1 MAQGVATSGRLTL
14 ISRRYLAPSRGS
26 IVRSPGFHKV
36 FLAVVDIVVIGLSFL
51 IATEVV
57 KRASGLSLTS
67 DEYIATAIFS
77 VLWIAIVAMFGTYA
91 LSQVRAGAIE
101 YKRAMNASFTTAGI
115 VSIICYLLNYEY
127 PRLLF
132 GVWML
137 AGVVMLSISRFIRRR
152 AMQRLHRRN
161 RFITPL
167 LIAGSSRH
175 ADEVA
180 AVLNREKWLGY
191 RVKGV
196 VTNDKVTATKLGL
209 PVLGAMDNL
218 PTIIKSNAAP
228 AVVFAEGAFDSS
240 AEFRRLA
247 WQLEQSRVQMILAP
261 TLADVSA
268 ERLEFRPVA
277 GLPLVDVARPTA
289 AKSLRWVK
297 RSMDVLGSAF
307 FLLTAS
313 HILLAAMIAIKLEDG
328 GPIFFKQRRVG
339 LNGEEFDCLKLRSMC
354 VDAEARLAEL
364 QAKNEGAG
372 ILFKMKDDPRIT
384 RVGKIIRRF
393 SVDELPQL
401 WNVFRG
407 DMSLVGPRPA
417 LPKEVAQY
425 DFDTRR
431 RLRVRPGLTGL
442 WQVSGRSRLSWE
454 DTVRL
459 DLYYVDNWSLT
470 QDMII
475 LLRTAKAVVG
485 SDGAY

>member
-1 MAQGVATSGRLTL
+1 MAQGVAASGRLTL
-14 ISRRYLAPSRGS
+14 TSRRYRAQSRAS
-26 IVRSPGFHKV
+26 LVRTSGFQKV
-36 FLAVVDIVVIGLSFL
+36 VLTLVDVVVVGLSFL
-51 IATEVV
+51 ISAEVV
-57 KRASGLSLTS
+57 KQVRGLSLAS
-67 DEYIATAIFS
+67 DEYVATAVFS
-77 VLWIAIVAMFGTYA
+77 VLWIAAVAMFGTYA
-91 LSQVRAGAIE
+91 LSQVRAGATE
-101 YKRAMNASFTTAGI
+101 YKRALNASFATAGMI
-115 VSIICYLLNYEY
+115 SIICYLLDYEY

-137 AGVVMLSISRFIRRR
+137 TGAVLLSIVRFIRRR
-152 AMQRLHRRN
+152 AMQHLHRHN

-167 LIAGSSRH
+167 LIAGGSRH

-180 AVLNREKWLGY
+180 EVLNREKWLGY

-196 VTNDKVTATKLGL
+196 VTNDKVTSTKLGL
-209 PVLGAMDNL
+209 PVLGAMDSL

-228 AVVFAEGAFDSS
+228 VVVFADGAFDSS

-289 AKSLRWVK
+289 AKSLRWIK
-297 RSMDVLGSAF
+297 RSIDVLGSAF
-307 FLLTAS
+307 ALLATS
-313 HILLAAMIAIKLEDG
+313 HILLAAIIAIKLEDG

-354 VDAEARLAEL
+354 VDAEARLADL
-364 QAKNEGAG
+364 NAKNEGSG
-372 ILFKMKDDPRIT
+372 LLFKMKDDPRIT
-384 RVGKIIRRF
+384 RTGKIIRRF
-393 SVDELPQL
+393 SIDELPQL
-401 WNVFRG
+401 WNVFLG

-454 DTVRL
+454 ETVRL

>member
-1 MAQGVATSGRLTL
+1 M
-14 ISRRYLAPSRGS
+14 PSRSS
-26 IVRSPGFHKV
+26 IVRSAHVQRGL
-36 FLAVVDIVVIGLSFL
+36 LALADTIAIGLSFL
-51 IATEVV
+51 VATVV
-57 KRASGLSLTS
+57 AQGVRGYPMTTEGYL
-67 DEYIATAIFS
+67 ATAIFA
-77 VLWIAIVAMFGTYA
+77 VLWIAIVSIFGTYA

-101 YKRAMNASFTTAGI
+101 YKRVINASFTTAGVI
-115 VSIICYLLNYEY
+115 SIICYLLNYEY

-137 AGVVMLSISRFIRRR
+137 MGVVLLSISRVIRRR
-152 AMQRLHRRN
+152 AMQHLHRN
-161 RFITPL
+161 GRFITPL
-167 LIAGSSRH
+167 LIAGSSSH

-191 RVKGV
+191 KVKGV
-196 VTNDKVTATKLGL
+196 VTNEKLSSTKTGL
-209 PVLGAMDNL
+209 PVLGAMENL
-218 PTIIKSNAAP
+218 PTIVKANGAP
-228 AVVFAEGAFDSS
+228 AVVFAEGSFDSS

-297 RSMDVLGSAF
+297 RSIDVVGSAL
-307 FLLTAS
+307 FLILTS
-313 HILLAAMIAIKLEDG
+313 HILLATMIAIKLEDG

-354 VDAEARLAEL
+354 VDAEARLAAL
-364 QAKNEGAG
+364 QAENEGSG
-372 ILFKMKDDPRIT
+372 VLFKMKDDPRIT
-384 RVGKIIRRF
+384 RTGKIIRRF

-425 DFDTRR
+425 DSDTRR

>member
-1 MAQGVATSGRLTL
+1 MAQGVVTSGRFVPV
-14 ISRRYLAPSRGS
+14 SRGFTAPSWSS
-26 IVRSPGFHKV
+26 IVRISGLQKAAMVSLDIVAIALSFWAATGIAHQISGNSLSDEGYLATAV
-36 FLAVVDIVVIGLSFL
+36 FAGLWLVVIGIFGTYTPSQVQTGAAEYKQTLTASLTAVGVISILSFL
-51 IATEVV
+51 FE
-57 KRASGLSLTS
+57 
-67 DEYIATAIFS
+67 
-77 VLWIAIVAMFGTYA
+77 
-91 LSQVRAGAIE
+91 
-101 YKRAMNASFTTAGI
+101 
-115 VSIICYLLNYEY
+115 YEY
-127 PRLLF
+127 PRMLL

-137 AGVVMLSISRFIRRR
+137 TGVVVLSFFRLIRRYF
-152 AMQRLHRRN
+152 MYRLHRRN
-161 RFITPL
+161 KFVTPV
-167 LIAGSSRH
+167 LIAGSPSH
-175 ADEVA
+175 ADA
-180 AVLNREKWLGY
+180 IAKVLNREKWVGY
-191 RVKGV
+191 QVRGV
-196 VTNDKVTATKLGL
+196 ITEDQVTSTPAGI
-209 PVLGAMDNL
+209 PVLGSLDKL
-218 PTIIKSNAAP
+218 PALVKSNIAP
-228 AVVFAEGAFDSS
+228 AVVFAEGSFESPS
-240 AEFRRLA
+240 NFRRLA
-247 WQLEQSRVQMILAP
+247 WELEQSRVQMILAP

-297 RSMDVLGSAF
+297 RSIDVIGSAL
-307 FLLTAS
+307 FLILTG
-313 HILLAAMIAIKLEDG
+313 HIILAAMIAIKLEDG

-364 QAKNEGAG
+364 QAANEGTG
-372 ILFKMKDDPRIT
+372 YLFKMKDDPRIT
-384 RVGKIIRRF
+384 RTGKIIRRF

-425 DFDTRR
+425 DSDTRR

-442 WQVSGRSRLSWE
+442 WQVSGRSRLSAE
-454 DTVRL
+454 DSQRL

>member
-14 ISRRYLAPSRGS
+14 MSRRYLAPSRGS
-26 IVRSPGFHKV
+26 IVRSPGIQKLLMA
-36 FLAVVDIVVIGLSFL
+36 LADTAVIGLSFL
-51 IATEVV
+51 IATGVAYEV
-57 KRASGLSLTS
+57 RGYPMDAES
-67 DEYIATAIFS
+67 YIATAVFT
-77 VLWIAIVAMFGTYA
+77 VLWLAILAVFGAYTS
-91 LSQVRAGAIE
+91 SQVRAGAME
-101 YKRAMNASFTTAGI
+101 YKRVINASFTTAGVI
-115 VSIICYLLNYEY
+115 SVICYLLSYEY
-127 PRLLF
+127 PRMLF
-132 GVWML
+132 GAWML
-137 AGVVMLSISRFIRRR
+137 AGMVLLTISRFIRRR
-152 AMQRLHRRN
+152 IMQRLHRHN
-161 RFITPL
+161 RFVTPL

-180 AVLNREKWLGY
+180 AVLNRENWLGY

-196 VTNDKVTATKLGL
+196 ITNDKVTSTKLGL

-218 PTIIKSNAAP
+218 ATIVKSNAAP
-228 AVVFAEGAFDSS
+228 AVVFAEGSFDSS

-247 WQLEQSRVQMILAP
+247 WQLEQSKVQMILAP

-297 RSMDVLGSAF
+297 RSMDVLGSAL
-307 FLLTAS
+307 FLILAG

-364 QAKNEGAG
+364 QAKNEGSG
-372 ILFKMKDDPRIT
+372 VLFKMKDDPRIT

-425 DFDTRR
+425 DSDTRR

>member
-1 MAQGVATSGRLTL
+1 MVSLDIVAIVLSFWAATGIAGKISGYSL
-14 ISRRYLAPSRGS
+14 SDEGYLATAM
-26 IVRSPGFHKV
+26 V
-36 FLAVVDIVVIGLSFL
+36 AVLWLVVIG
-51 IATEVV
+51 
-57 KRASGLSLTS
+57 
-67 DEYIATAIFS
+67 
-77 VLWIAIVAMFGTYA
+77 MFGTYTPT
-91 LSQVRAGAIE
+91 QVRTGAAE
-101 YKRAMNASFTTAGI
+101 YKQALTASLTAAGVI
-115 VSIICYLLNYEY
+115 SILSFLFDYEY
-127 PRLLF
+127 PRMLL
-132 GVWML
+132 GVWMVI
-137 AGVVMLSISRFIRRR
+137 GMVVLSLFRFIRRYSLH
-152 AMQRLHRRN
+152 RLHKRN
-161 RFITPL
+161 KFVTPV
-167 LIAGSSRH
+167 LIVGSPSH
-175 ADEVA
+175 ADDIA
-180 AVLNREKWLGY
+180 KVLNREKWVGY
-191 RVKGV
+191 QVRGV
-196 VTNDKVTATKLGL
+196 ITDDQVTSTPAGI
-209 PVLGAMDNL
+209 PVLGSLSKL
-218 PTIIKSNAAP
+218 PTLVKSNAAP
-228 AVVFAEGAFDSS
+228 AVVFAEGSFDSP
-240 AEFRRLA
+240 ANFRRLA
-247 WQLEQSRVQMILAP
+247 WELEQSRVQMILAP

-268 ERLEFRPVA
+268 DRLDFRPVA
-277 GLPLVDVARPTA
+277 GLPLVNVARPTA

-297 RSMDVLGSAF
+297 RFVDVIGSTL
-307 FLLTAS
+307 FLLMAS

-354 VDAEARLAEL
+354 VDAEARLDEL
-364 QAKNEGAG
+364 QANNEGAG
-372 ILFKMKDDPRIT
+372 LLFKMKDDPRIT

>member
-1 MAQGVATSGRLTL
+1 MLLALADTVVIALSFLVATGVAQGV
-14 ISRRYLAPSRGS
+14 RGY
-26 IVRSPGFHKV
+26 PMT
-36 FLAVVDIVVIGLSFL
+36 
-51 IATEVV
+51 TEGYV
-57 KRASGLSLTS
+57 
-67 DEYIATAIFS
+67 ATAVFT
-77 VLWIAIVAMFGTYA
+77 VLWLAIVSMFGTYA
-91 LSQVRAGAIE
+91 SSQVRAGATE
-101 YKRAMNASFTTAGI
+101 YKRVINASFATAGGI
-115 VSIICYLLNYEY
+115 GIICYLLNYEY
-127 PRLLF
+127 LRLLF

-137 AGVVMLSISRFIRRR
+137 TGMVLLTVFRLIRRR
-152 AMQRLHRRN
+152 AMQRLHKHN

-167 LIAGSSRH
+167 LVAGSSRH

-196 VTNDKVTATKLGL
+196 ITNDKVTSTKLGI
-209 PVLGAMDNL
+209 PVLGSIDNL
-218 PTIIKSNAAP
+218 PTIVKVHAAP
-228 AVVFAEGAFDSS
+228 AVVFAEGSFDSS
-240 AEFRRLA
+240 VEFRRLA

-297 RSMDVLGSAF
+297 RSIDVIGSAL
-307 FLLTAS
+307 FLILTG
-313 HILLAAMIAIKLEDG
+313 HILLVAMIGIKLEDG

-354 VDAEARLAEL
+354 VDAEARLDEL
-364 QAKNEGAG
+364 QANNEGAG
-372 ILFKMKDDPRIT
+372 LLFKMKDDPRIT

-442 WQVSGRSRLSWE
+442 WQVSGRSRLSAE
-454 DTVRL
+454 DSQRL
-459 DLYYVDNWSLT
+459 DLYYVDNWSVG
-470 QDMII
+470 QDVSI
-475 LLRTAKAVVG
+475 LLRTAKAVFG